1 MPNQEKGKSSFADL
15 YLKSYC
21 EKNSLAEVS
30 VEDDHIVID
39 KPWGRDDARLKAKIN
54 DHEFIDALNNLKLTP
69 RFDALFHCD
78 TNVIEFVFAFIDPST
93 DSYKDLANREFVVHY
108 DGHPYQ
114 CRYGEPTERLY
125 KIAKSFEKLPSDVAV
140 KSIPQITPFKDFQNL
155 EGMSDRIKKYF
166 EVKVPRCFFIES
178 PIPLSDISIENLSR
192 HVNLL
197 MGYYDRYCPMIAI
210 NPELDQDSF
219 ESKLP
224 VRYIEGAFP
233 DALLAHPVDDI
244 VLKLIEVARTSQP
257 RFAFLYYYQVFE
269 YAGYYYIDE
278 NTKRS
283 LRNFLKDPALINC
296 GEEKVSE
303 LFTMFSDL
311 GHNDDVKMKK
321 VIEEQCDPRV
331 LWGEISNDIE
341 FFSQEHNFEGG
352 FIAKSLIASD
362 TTESSWGTMWMPKA
376 YDHIT
381 KIRNSL
387 VHARERRENKVILP
401 SRKNNEILRRYIP
414 LIRRMAEQVALRT

>member
-1 MPNQEKGKSSFADL
+1 MAEQEEGNPSFADV
-15 YLKSYC
+15 YLKDFC
-21 EKNSLAEVS
+21 ERNELAEVS
-30 VEDDHIVID
+30 VEDDHIIID
-39 KPWGRDDARLKAKIN
+39 KPWGRDDARLKAGIN
-54 DHEFIDALNNLKLTP
+54 DHEFIEAVNNLKLTP
-69 RFDALFHCD
+69 RFDALLHYD
-78 TNVIEFVFAFIDPST
+78 NNVIEFAFAFIDPSI
-93 DSYKDLANREFVVHY
+93 DPYKSLVDRDFIVHY
-108 DGHPYQ
+108 EGNPYK
-114 CRYGEPTERLY
+114 CRYAEPTERFY
-125 KIAKSFEKLPSDVAV
+125 TIAKSFERLPSDVAV
-140 KSIPQITPFKDFQNL
+140 KSVPQIAPFKDFINL
-155 EGMSDRIKKYF
+155 EEKSDRVKKYF
-166 EVKVPRCFFIES
+166 DGKVPRSFFIES
-178 PIPLSDISIENLSR
+178 PVELSSIGIENLSR
-192 HVNLL
+192 HINLL
-197 MGYYDRYCPMIAI
+197 MGYYDRLSPMIEI

-219 ESKLP
+219 ESKRP
-224 VRYIEGAFP
+224 VRFTEGAFP
-233 DALLAHPVDDI
+233 EALLAHPVDDI
-244 VLKLIEVARTSQP
+244 VLKLTEVARSSQP

-331 LWGEISNDIE
+331 LWGEISNDLE
-341 FFSQEHNFEGG
+341 FFSQPHSFEGG
-352 FIAKSLIASD
+352 FTAKALISND
-362 TTESSWGTMWMPKA
+362 TTEASWGTMWMPKA

-401 SRKNNEILRRYIP
+401 TRKNNSILRRYIP
-414 LIRRMAEQVALRT
+414 LIRRMAEQIALRT